1 MLQTFLDWL
10 EANPLLAQLV
20 YVVGLFIVCWIV
32 FVVTRG
38 LILVTI
44 RRIISRTKT
53 TLDDALVDAQVF
65 GKLAHLPSSL
75 VAYYGASVIPGL
87 NEDLAVLIQRVAF
100 ALVIVAIVLGIG
112 SFFSAVNEIY
122 ARDPENR
129 ARPIKGYLQVL
140 KILLYLVGGLL
151 VLATLLDRSPLLF
164 LSGIGALTAVLLLI
178 FKDTILSLVASIQ
191 LTSNDMIHIGDW
203 ISMPRYG
210 ADGDVVD
217 VALHTVKV
225 QNWDKTITTI
235 PTHALI
241 ADSFKNWRGMSQ
253 AGGRRISRELA
264 VDLGSIR
271 FLSDEEIESFGR
283 YALLRDYIAEKRREL
298 SEYNASLDRDTS
310 INADI
315 RRLTNVGTLRA
326 YMRAYLKQHPGIRQD
341 MTLLVRQLAPTAEG
355 LPIQMYCFTN
365 DTDWGVYEGIQSDIF
380 DHMIAIAP
388 EFGLRIYQRPSGG
401 DLEGAFA
408 ADAGR

>member
-10 EANPLLAQLV
+10 EANALLAQLV

-388 EFGLRIYQRPSGG
+388 EFGLRIYQRPSGA

>member
-10 EANPLLAQLV
+10 EANALLAQLV

-87 NEDLAVLIQRVAF
+87 NEDLAVMIQRVAF

-271 FLSDEEIESFGR
+271 FLDDEEIESFGR
-283 YALLRDYIAEKRREL
+283 YALLRDYIVEKRREL
-298 SEYNASLDRDTS
+298 SEYNASPDRDTA